1 MANEDFNSTKSF
13 QRQTILNLYNSEIP
27 TEIISFQLDIS
38 QEEVENI
45 IEEERKEREKLSL
58 KGSSLDSS
66 MGLFYL
72 DAVVNIDLA
81 IKRAQN
87 SLWDALKAES
97 KFDISM
103 EETDKIL
110 EKFAK
115 SKVTLVVLHIDLVG
129 STELLMTLP
138 VERLSTII
146 QAFTEEMSLIIQ
158 AYGGYILK
166 YIGDAILAFFTVNI
180 IDDVHLPS
188 VNAVNCARSMIKI
201 VKQGINPILDQ
212 NGYPEMSI
220 RIGIDVGDQ
229 NAVLQY
235 GWDIIHTLD
244 NNKHKQIMKKPHY
257 DIIGYT
263 ISVAVKM
270 TGLAKPNRFI
280 IGQSVYD
287 ALDEK
292 QKSVFEVLNVGT
304 DIWSYVSI
312 RTGVTYGLYSSIA

>member
-45 IEEERKEREKLSL
+45 IKEERKEREKLSL

-115 SKVTLVVLHIDLVG
+115 SKVTLVVLHIDSVG

-201 VKQGINPILDQ
+201 VKRVQTQFLIK
-212 NGYPEMSI
+212 M
-220 RIGIDVGDQ
+220 V
-229 NAVLQY
+229 
-235 GWDIIHTLD
+235 TL
-244 NNKHKQIMKKPHY
+244 
-257 DIIGYT
+257 
-263 ISVAVKM
+263 
-270 TGLAKPNRFI
+270 R
-280 IGQSVYD
+280 
-287 ALDEK
+287 
-292 QKSVFEVLNVGT
+292 
-304 DIWSYVSI
+304 
-312 RTGVTYGLYSSIA
+312 

>member
-45 IEEERKEREKLSL
+45 IKEERREREKLSL

-110 EKFAK
+110 DKFAK

-180 IDDVHLPS
+180 IDDVYLPS

-212 NGYPEMSI
+212 NGYPEMSV

-244 NNKHKQIMKKPHY
+244 NNKHKQIMKKPHF

-292 QKSVFEVLNVGT
+292 QKSAFEVLNVGT
-304 DIWSYVSI
+304 DIWSYVGS